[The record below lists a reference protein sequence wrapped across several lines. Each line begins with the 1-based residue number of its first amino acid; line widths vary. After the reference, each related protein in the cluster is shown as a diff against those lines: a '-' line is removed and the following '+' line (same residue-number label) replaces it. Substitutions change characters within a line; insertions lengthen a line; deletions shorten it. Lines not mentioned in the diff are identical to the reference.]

1 MGKSKEKSASWLV
14 TYSDMVTLLMS
25 FFLVLWILSPGVTS
39 VTYDTIIDLFEEQT
53 GLLEA
58 ANKSPQSNSETPTP
72 ERIVDYIEQTRAA
85 WQELA
90 DVVKE
95 ANVTEQMDLEF
106 QHPDKV
112 LITLNDSLTFN
123 SGSDVLLP
131 LAELVLNS
139 VANVIKAEQSL
150 VEVQGH
156 TDSVPIYSEKFNSNW
171 HLGAAR
177 AVTVVQYLVNA
188 SDMPSE
194 EFKASSYGENKPVD
208 TNLTAEG
215 RLQNRRV
222 EIYIRKEWSM
232 VERYVIEE
240 MFEAES

>member
-1 MGKSKEKSASWLV
+1 
-14 TYSDMVTLLMS
+14 MVSYLFGHGNATNVV
-25 FFLVLWILSPGVTS
+25 FPSPM
-39 VTYDTIIDLFEEQT
+39 DTFTWSNNHYLRYNYRFVRRTT

-58 ANKSPQSNSETPTP
+58 SNKSPQSNSETPTP

-131 LAELVLNS
+131 LAELVLGS
-139 VANVIKAEQSL
+139 VANVIVAEQ
-150 VEVQGH
+150 
-156 TDSVPIYSEKFNSNW
+156 
-171 HLGAAR
+171 
-177 AVTVVQYLVNA
+177 
-188 SDMPSE
+188 
-194 EFKASSYGENKPVD
+194 
-208 TNLTAEG
+208 
-215 RLQNRRV
+215 
-222 EIYIRKEWSM
+222 
-232 VERYVIEE
+232 
-240 MFEAES
+240 

>member
-39 VTYDTIIDLFEEQT
+39 VTYDTIIELFEEQT

-139 VANVIKAEQSL
+139 VGKVIKAEQSL

-156 TDSVPIYSEKFNSNW
+156 TDSVPINSEKFNSNW

-188 SDMPSE
+188 SDMPSDD
-194 EFKASSYGENKPVD
+194 FKASSYGENKPVA
-208 TNLTAEG
+208 TNITTEG

-240 MFEAES
+240 MFEADL

>member
-1 MGKSKEKSASWLV
+1 
-14 TYSDMVTLLMS
+14 
-25 FFLVLWILSPGVTS
+25 
-39 VTYDTIIDLFEEQT
+39 
-53 GLLEA
+53 
-58 ANKSPQSNSETPTP
+58 
-72 ERIVDYIEQTRAA
+72 
-85 WQELA
+85 
-90 DVVKE
+90 
-95 ANVTEQMDLEF
+95 
-106 QHPDKV
+106 
-112 LITLNDSLTFN
+112 
-123 SGSDVLLP
+123 
-131 LAELVLNS
+131 
-139 VANVIKAEQSL
+139 
-150 VEVQGH
+150 
-156 TDSVPIYSEKFNSNW
+156 VPIYSEKFNSNW

-208 TNLTAEG
+208 TNITAEG

>member
-1 MGKSKEKSASWLV
+1 
-14 TYSDMVTLLMS
+14 
-25 FFLVLWILSPGVTS
+25 
-39 VTYDTIIDLFEEQT
+39 
-53 GLLEA
+53 
-58 ANKSPQSNSETPTP
+58 
-72 ERIVDYIEQTRAA
+72 
-85 WQELA
+85 
-90 DVVKE
+90 
-95 ANVTEQMDLEF
+95 MDLEF

-208 TNLTAEG
+208 TNITAEG